1 MKVVKSYFPRRERS
15 SWMGFR
21 KARIKGKKRTLM
33 TKTKFT
39 AGSLTLSLLL
49 ATGAFAGNINK
60 GTLQFDETV
69 TVAGKQLPAGK
80 YRVEW
85 AGDGPTVELSISDGR
100 ETVAKVPA
108 QIVPV
113 KKAEPTSGYS
123 TSADPSGNK
132 TLTGIFFSGRKYDLA
147 IGEVAAAT
155 ATPSAASN

>member
-1 MKVVKSYFPRRERS
+1 MS
-15 SWMGFR
+15 
-21 KARIKGKKRTLM
+21 
-33 TKTKFT
+33 KTKFT

-49 ATGAFAGNINK
+49 ATGAIAGNTNK

-100 ETVAKVPA
+100 DNVAKVSA
-108 QIVPV
+108 QIIPV

-123 TSADPSGNK
+123 TSADQAGNK
-132 TLTGIFFSGRKYDLA
+132 TLTGIFFSGKKYDLA

-155 ATPSAASN
+155 PSEKTAGNN